1 MDTFSASFSFV
12 LSLVLM
18 VTMGFNS
25 IKFQNKRT
33 DYFTYGRGILLF
45 NLYLNGI
52 PNLLIACN
60 SNDPVV
66 LPSGSPLSCLL
77 YADDEVFFSCSA
89 TGLQTSLNIFQQYC
103 KNWKLYVNLKKTKT
117 MNSRNNATNQCLRNI
132 PFFYWLWLYW
142 NAQDY
147 SYLGLAFWANGN
159 LSNSNGILIEK
170 CRCCIFASKS
180 FVDFQKLA
188 IGTCNKLFNTLFK
201 PTLYSS
207 EVWGA
212 YDTLKCDKWEQNPLE
227 R

>member
-1 MDTFSASFSFV
+1 MDTFSARFSFV

-25 IKFQNKRT
+25 IKFENKRT

-45 NLYLNGI
+45 NLFLNGI
-52 PNLLIACN
+52 PNLLKACN

-77 YADDEVFFSCSA
+77 YADDEVLFSCSA
-89 TGLQTSLNIFQQYC
+89 TGLQTSLNIFKQYC
-103 KNWKLYVNLKKTKT
+103 KNWKLSINLKKTKPWIWET
-117 MNSRNNATNQCLRNI
+117 MPQINAWEIFL
-132 PFFYWLWLYW
+132 FYWLWPYW

-159 LSNSNGILIEK
+159 FSNSNGILIEK

-180 FVDFQKLA
+180 FLDFQKLA
-188 IGTCNKLFNTLFK
+188 IGTCNNLSNTLFK

-212 YDTLKCDKWEQNPLE
+212 YDTEMW
-227 R
+227 

>member
-18 VTMGFNS
+18 VTMGFNN
-25 IKFQNKRT
+25 IKFENKRT

-77 YADDEVFFSCSA
+77 YGDDEVLFSCSA

-103 KNWKLYVNLKKTKT
+103 KNWKLSINLKKTKT
-117 MNSRNNATNQCLRNI
+117 MNLRNDATNQCLRNI
-132 PFFYWLWLYW
+132 PFLW
-142 NAQDY
+142 
-147 SYLGLAFWANGN
+147 
-159 LSNSNGILIEK
+159 IM
-170 CRCCIFASKS
+170 
-180 FVDFQKLA
+180 
-188 IGTCNKLFNTLFK
+188 TL
-201 PTLYSS
+201 
-207 EVWGA
+207 
-212 YDTLKCDKWEQNPLE
+212 LKCTRLFLPRTCLLG
-227 R
+227 